1 MRTQSLADDVQ
12 DKLVQAG
19 RITAEARNLAVESVR
34 VGGSALELAES
45 VEAFIRSRGAECAF
59 PINIGVNEVA
69 AHYTPS
75 RETDIT
81 FRTGDIVKIDLG
93 AHVDGYPGDTAAT
106 VEVGTRN
113 HAAMIEAAESALEMC
128 IEMVSPGTTVSA
140 MGGVIERAIAGA
152 GFKPIQNLT
161 GHSMER
167 FNLHA
172 GLSIPNV
179 KNWDRSSI
187 REGMV
192 LAIEPFST
200 TGKGKVDGGPK
211 GGIYRLMRD
220 RKSPPEITTLFS
232 RIQSSFGGFP
242 FAGRWCDDLHPQAS
256 SLLPKMVRMGMAMCY
271 PILIE
276 SGKGPVAQAEHSVL
290 VNDNGCV
297 VLTR

>member
-1 MRTQSLADDVQ
+1 MNDDIL
-12 DKLVQAG
+12 DKLVRAG
-19 RITAEARNLAVESVR
+19 KIAGEAREFAVENVR
-34 VGGSALELAES
+34 TGGSALEL
-45 VEAFIRSRGAECAF
+45 VEAVEELIRSKGAECAF
-59 PINIGVNEVA
+59 PVNIGVNEVA

-75 RETDIT
+75 KETDIT
-81 FRTGDIVKIDLG
+81 FRIGDVVKIDIG

-113 HAAMIEAAESALEMC
+113 HSAMVEAAESALEMC

-140 MGGVIERAIAGA
+140 MGGVIERAITGA

-172 GLSIPNV
+172 GLSLPNI
-179 KNWDRSSI
+179 KNRDRSAI
-187 REGMV
+187 KEGMI

-200 TGKGKVDGGPK
+200 TGKGKVDGGSK

-220 RKSPPEITTLFS
+220 RRAPPEISTLFS

-242 FAGRWCDDLHPQAS
+242 FAGRWCDDLHPQVS
-256 SLLPKMVRMGMAMCY
+256 TLLPKMVRMGMIMSY

-276 SGKGPVAQAEHSVL
+276 AGKGAVAQAEHSVL
-290 VNDNGCV
+290 VNAAGCL

>member
-1 MRTQSLADDVQ
+1 MRTPYANEEVL
-12 DKLVQAG
+12 DKLSRAG
-19 RITAEARNLAVESVR
+19 SVTKEAREFAVENVR
-34 VGGSALELAES
+34 CGGSALELVES
-45 VEAFIRSRGAECAF
+45 IESLIRSRGAECAF
-59 PINIGVNEVA
+59 PVNIGVNEVA

-75 RETDIT
+75 IDTDIT
-81 FRTGDIVKIDLG
+81 FKTGDVVKIDIG

-113 HAAMIEAAESALEMC
+113 HTSLIEAAESALEMS

-140 MGGVIERAIAGA
+140 MGEAIERAIKSR

-179 KNWDRSSI
+179 KSWDRSSI
-187 REGMV
+187 KQGMV

-200 TGKGKVDGGPK
+200 TGRGKVEGGPK

-220 RKSPPEITTLFS
+220 RRAPPEISTLFS

-242 FAGRWCDDLHPQAS
+242 FAGRWCEALHPQAS
-256 SLLPKMVRMGMAMCY
+256 SLLPKMVRMGMVMSY

-276 SGKGPVAQAEHSVL
+276 AAKGVVAQAEHSVL
-290 VNDNGCV
+290 VTESGCEI
-297 VLTR
+297 LTR

>member
-1 MRTQSLADDVQ
+1 MSEDTL
-12 DKLVQAG
+12 DKLSRAG
-19 RITAEARNLAVESVR
+19 RVAKLAREFAMENVIA
-34 VGGSALELAES
+34 GGSALELVIAIEE
-45 VEAFIRSRGAECAF
+45 VIRSNGAECAF
-59 PINIGVNEVA
+59 PVNIGVNEVA

-75 RETDIT
+75 KENDIE
-81 FRTGDIVKIDLG
+81 FRTGDVVKIDIG
-93 AHVDGYPGDTAAT
+93 AHIDGYPGDTAAT

-113 HAAMIEAAESALEMC
+113 HSTLIEAAESALEVSM
-128 IEMVSPGTTVSA
+128 EMVAPGTTVSA
-140 MGGVIERAIAGA
+140 MGETIERVIKSS
-152 GFKPIQNLT
+152 GFKPIHNLT

-187 REGMV
+187 KEGMV

-200 TGKGKVDGGPK
+200 TGRGKVEGAHR

-220 RKSPPEITTLFS
+220 RKAPPEISTLFS

-242 FAGRWCDDLHPQAS
+242 FAGRWCDDLHPDAS
-256 SLLPKMVRMGMAMCY
+256 SLLSKMVRIGMAMSY

-276 SGKGPVAQAEHSVL
+276 AGKGAVAQAEHSVI
-290 VNDNGCV
+290 VTRTGCR
-297 VLTR
+297 VLTE

>member
-1 MRTQSLADDVQ
+1 VNDDIL
-12 DKLVQAG
+12 DKLVRAG
-19 RITAEARNLAVESVR
+19 KIAGEAREFAVENVR
-34 VGGSALELAES
+34 TGGSALEL
-45 VEAFIRSRGAECAF
+45 VEAVEELIRSKGAECAF
-59 PINIGVNEVA
+59 PVNIGVNEVA

-75 RETDIT
+75 KETDIT
-81 FRTGDIVKIDLG
+81 FRIGDVVKIDIG

-113 HAAMIEAAESALEMC
+113 HSAMVEAAESALEMC

-140 MGGVIERAIAGA
+140 MGGVIERAITGA

-172 GLSIPNV
+172 GLSLPNI
-179 KNWDRSSI
+179 KNRDRSAI
-187 REGMV
+187 KEGMI

-200 TGKGKVDGGPK
+200 TGKGKVDGGSK

-220 RKSPPEITTLFS
+220 RRAPPEISTLFS

-242 FAGRWCDDLHPQAS
+242 FAGRWCDDLHPQVS
-256 SLLPKMVRMGMAMCY
+256 TLLPKMVRMGMIMSY

-276 SGKGPVAQAEHSVL
+276 AGKGAVAQAEHSVL
-290 VNDNGCV
+290 VNAAGCL

>member
-1 MRTQSLADDVQ
+1 MRTPSISEDILG
-12 DKLVQAG
+12 KLSRAG
-19 RITAEARNLAVESVR
+19 KAAKEAREYAVDNVR
-34 VGGSALELAES
+34 AGGSALELVKAIE
-45 VEAFIRSRGAECAF
+45 ELIRSRGAECAF
-59 PINIGVNEVA
+59 PVNIGVNEVA

-75 RETDIT
+75 EETDII
-81 FRTGDIVKIDLG
+81 FSAGDVVKVDIG
-93 AHVDGYPGDTAAT
+93 AHVDGYPGDTAVT
-106 VEVGTRN
+106 IEVDTRN
-113 HAAMIEAAESALEMC
+113 HVPLMQAAESALEMS

-140 MGGVIERAIAGA
+140 IGEAIERAIKSY

-179 KNWDRSSI
+179 RNWDRSAI
-187 REGMV
+187 KEGMV

-200 TGKGKVDGGPK
+200 PGKGKVQGGPK

-220 RKSPPEITTLFS
+220 RRAPHEISTLFS

-242 FAGRWCDDLHPQAS
+242 FAGRWCDDLHPQAAT
-256 SLLPKMVRMGMAMCY
+256 LLPKMVRMGMVMSY

-276 SGKGPVAQAEHSVL
+276 AGKGVVAQAEHSV
-290 VNDNGCV
+290 VVTGSGCEI
-297 VLTR
+297 LTR

>member
-1 MRTQSLADDVQ
+1 MNDCVL
-12 DKLVQAG
+12 DKLVRAG
-19 RITAEARNLAVESVR
+19 KVTGGARKLAVESVR
-34 VGGSALELAES
+34 AGGSALELVES
-45 VEAFIRSRGAECAF
+45 VEAFIRSKGAECAF
-59 PINIGVNEVA
+59 PVNVGVNEVA

-75 RETDIT
+75 KDTDIV
-81 FRTGDIVKIDLG
+81 FRTGDVVKIDIG

-113 HAAMIEAAESALEMC
+113 HSAMIEAAESALDMC

-140 MGGVIERAIAGA
+140 MGEVIERAITGA

-172 GLSIPNV
+172 GLSLPNV
-179 KNWDRSSI
+179 KNWDKSAI

-200 TGKGKVDGGPK
+200 TGKGKVVGGPK

-220 RKSPPEITTLFS
+220 RRAPPEIATLFS

-256 SLLPKMVRMGMAMCY
+256 SILPKMVRMGMAMSY

-276 SGKGPVAQAEHSVL
+276 TGKGPVAQAEHSVL
-290 VNDNGCV
+290 VNANGCL